1 MLNAHES
8 IVEALR
14 VRAIKE
20 SRPFCYS
27 CYVAVSE
34 VGENNTHC
42 PKCGSDDN
50 MRELP
55 GVGCEYGTDWIVEHF
70 VKDEFEYLTESEMED
85 RYIELLDEIYDEV
98 KIGNLTVSAGDVM
111 KTMDPIAF
119 RIGVSEEADHN
130 VEEGRL
136 VELNGDYYEVPFDL
150 QP

>member
-1 MLNAHES
+1 MLF
-8 IVEALR
+8 VL
-14 VRAIKE
+14 
-20 SRPFCYS
+20 
-27 CYVAVSE
+27 
-34 VGENNTHC
+34 
-42 PKCGSDDN
+42 CGSDDN

-136 VELNGDYYEVPFDL
+136 VELNGYYYEVPFDL